1 MTMPRKGDSVPHRT
15 TARQLVLGT
24 GLSAAL
30 LAAGCTAPDPKAE
43 LEIAEAETYWAIESS
58 VGSTHYIAPVVRLLV
73 RAKGREPLRSVQAT
87 AVFRQKGDENQTWG
101 TAWFQVAS
109 HNKPISP
116 QGATLVLLQSDGRY
130 HSADSIEQMLQHA
143 QFKDATAE
151 VFFRVG
157 SSGWVS
163 FLKTDVER
171 RIGSRTVAPDAR

>member
-73 RAKGREPLRSVQAT
+73 RA
-87 AVFRQKGDENQTWG
+87 KGDENQTWG

>member
-1 MTMPRKGDSVPHRT
+1 VPFRIL
-15 TARQLVLGT
+15 ARRLAVATSLG
-24 GLSAAL
+24 LAL
-30 LAAGCTAPDPKAE
+30 LAGGCTPPDPKAA
-43 LEIAEAETYWAIESS
+43 LEIVEAETYWAIESS
-58 VGSTHYIAPVVRLLV
+58 VGSTHYIAPVVRLMV
-73 RAKGREPLRSVQAT
+73 RAKGVEPLRSVQAT
-87 AVFRQKGDENQTWG
+87 AVFRQKGDETQTWG

-116 QGATLVLLQSDGRY
+116 QESTLVLLPSDGRY
-130 HSADSIEQMLQHA
+130 HSTGSIEGMLQHA

-157 SSGWVS
+157 ASGWVS